1 MSSYWSALGTR
12 AIDGSGVKPQLRDL
26 LFAALEQH
34 IAPALFERRG
44 DWPTG
49 PVDWAEVVVLGLR

>member
-1 MSSYWSALGTR
+1 MDATLGTR
-12 AIDGSGVKPQLRDL
+12 AIDGTGVKPQLRDL

-34 IAPALFERRG
+34 VAPALLEPRG

-49 PVDWAEVVVLGLR
+49 PVSWAEVVVLGLR